1 MGRERA
7 AGHAITRQEEEII
20 GGYGAPA
27 GGAVESLPIGTSRSF
42 LEASRRAIT
51 ATSPLSGP
59 ERKRSITTKTTHCS
73 YPTYN
78 DGCRSHDA

>member
-1 MGRERA
+1 
-7 AGHAITRQEEEII
+7 
-20 GGYGAPA
+20 
-27 GGAVESLPIGTSRSF
+27 

-73 YPTYN
+73 
-78 DGCRSHDA
+78 